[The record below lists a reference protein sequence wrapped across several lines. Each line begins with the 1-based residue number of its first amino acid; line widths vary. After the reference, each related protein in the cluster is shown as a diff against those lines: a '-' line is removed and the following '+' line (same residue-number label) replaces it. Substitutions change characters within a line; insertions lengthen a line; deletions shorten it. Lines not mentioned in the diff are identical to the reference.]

1 MSSLSG
7 RGRGLV
13 GPVGLGIRGLRVQG
27 LGFEFLINISLEVKL
42 NCYKEEF
49 LLPVD
54 R

>member
-7 RGRGLV
+7 SGWSSGSGGFGNPWSEGPGSRLLV
-13 GPVGLGIRGLRVQG
+13 
-27 LGFEFLINISLEVKL
+27 LINISLEVKL